1 MIFFFFFQLKKPIHN
16 RQVFVR
22 RNELEKDICAGSLMA
37 KTHNEDN
44 DIQGTQSVQSVT
56 EKQCHSWQE
65 LSENA

>member
-1 MIFFFFFQLKKPIHN
+1 
-16 RQVFVR
+16 
-22 RNELEKDICAGSLMA
+22 MA

-56 EKQCHSWQE
+56 EKQCRSWQE